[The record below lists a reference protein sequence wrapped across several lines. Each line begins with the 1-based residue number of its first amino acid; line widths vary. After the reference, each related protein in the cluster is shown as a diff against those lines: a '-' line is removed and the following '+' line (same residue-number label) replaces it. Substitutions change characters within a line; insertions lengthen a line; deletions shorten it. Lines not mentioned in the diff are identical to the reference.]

1 MTTID
6 DVDLFGEAFGGFRS
20 VGVARRR
27 HSAVL
32 TVLALL
38 AAAGVVGA
46 GFVWAR
52 DNARGPVVEHVDA
65 RTLLPVF
72 ATAQGA
78 DDVVDP
84 AEIGRLLV
92 DRSSTRFLAETES
105 GRQYAAV
112 STTGELCVL
121 TLPPGDLAELGCVQ
135 SVTGAQLASG
145 DVWLAAE
152 GGPAPAADDGWR
164 EAGPNL
170 WVRG

>member
-27 HSAVL
+27 HPAVL

-52 DNARGPVVEHVDA
+52 DNARGPLLEHVDA

-72 ATAQGA
+72 ATVQGA

-84 AEIGRLLV
+84 AQVGGLLV
-92 DRSSTRFLAETES
+92 DRASTRFLVETDT
-105 GRQYAAV
+105 GRHFAAV
-112 STTGELCVL
+112 GTTGELCLL
-121 TLPPGDLAELGCVQ
+121 TLPSGDLATLGCVP
-135 SVTGAQLASG
+135 SVAGAQLTSG